1 MLSFNSLSL
10 PAVKNGTGKD
20 DEASLGKNISL
31 KLKPIDLLNLA
42 LRCVVLVKLIK
53 KIWVLAECKNDKLY

>member
-20 DEASLGKNISL
+20 DEASLGRNISL
-31 KLKPIDLLNLA
+31 KLKPIDLLSLA
-42 LRCVVLVKLIK
+42 LRCVVLVRLIK
-53 KIWVLAECKNDKLY
+53 NMGAFRVQI

>member
-42 LRCVVLVKLIK
+42 LRCVVFVRQIK
-53 KIWVLAECKNDKLY
+53 NMGACRVQK

>member
-42 LRCVVLVKLIK
+42 LLSVVLGQADMK
-53 KIWVLAECKNDKLY
+53 